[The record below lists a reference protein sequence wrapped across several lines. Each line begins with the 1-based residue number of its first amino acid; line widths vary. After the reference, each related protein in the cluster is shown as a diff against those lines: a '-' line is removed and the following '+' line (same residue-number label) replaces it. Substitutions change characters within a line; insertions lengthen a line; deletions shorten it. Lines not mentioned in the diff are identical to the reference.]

1 MLIPSPVNAISQV
14 WLGNMSKLQDEIH
27 HLTGVLAGLSS
38 DNPAWT
44 TVQNQIAALRAKV
57 WEDVDASAEAADA
70 LPKKPLIP
78 VDVKTQMDADLAALE
93 KMAGGGGA

>member
-1 MLIPSPVNAISQV
+1 
-14 WLGNMSKLQDEIH
+14 MSKLQEEIH

-57 WEDVDASAEAADA
+57 WEDVDASADAAAA
-70 LPKKPLIP
+70 LPEKPLVP
-78 VDVKTQMDADLAALE
+78 VDMKKQMDADLAALE
-93 KMAGGGGA
+93 KLAGDGV